1 MDSQRIGSNQL
12 LWIRTEN
19 VDVTIKG
26 KAAHPNFQG
35 IEYKQGDSSL
45 KIYCSDEFEVEL
57 LDGDVPQFSMVNGEI
72 HTGEYSIMP
81 MFYEQQQYE
90 ILIEGKDGHRIAF
103 WHDNINVRNKV
114 TRASRNHE
122 ILSGVI
128 NFGNEIGYSDLV
140 IQVDGSNYLRLIL
153 EVFPTKIDYKE
164 DYKHI
169 VEDVTKEVYNVVFD
183 LLKKTYL
190 GYQQSDRV
198 NSSPVEFFAVINKI
212 YKDFLRAADIIMAQP
227 HHVLETTHE
236 VMPSH
241 KVKKTDQRT
250 IRWIEK
256 HPDHAK
262 RVDGCILVER
272 TLAVKRQVTYNTKEN
287 QLTKHILQSTARK
300 LESFKKSYMRLQRKE
315 DQAVIDK
322 IDFMIKELNRR
333 CNMTFLAKVNAKE
346 ASSGMSLVFSMA
358 PGYRDLY
365 KYYLML
371 LRGLSITGDVFNIS
385 VKDLALLYEYWCF
398 IKLNSMMKDRYQLIS
413 QDIVKVQGNGLFV
426 SLVKGSSS
434 RVKYCNPENGE
445 IITLSYNPK
454 NGQLP
459 TVAQK
464 PDNVLSLEKKTVNR
478 EGKKVKCEYVFDAK
492 YRVNPA
498 LEGTDYYASISHKP
512 GPEVDDIN
520 TMHRYR
526 DAIVYQNGAEP
537 YERTMF
543 GAYVLFPY
551 GNEDEYRTHK
561 FFESIDKVNIGGLP
575 FLPSATRMVKDM
587 LDALISDS
595 PDSAFERATL
605 PRGIEDK
612 LARTDWTKRDVLVGA
627 LRSRGQL
634 ETCLMHKF
642 YHVPA
647 ARIDVAELPIHY
659 VAIYQSINLFD
670 KEAGIRYYGEV
681 TRCSLVKRREIKE
694 IQKSSDELYYRLE
707 IKEWKEMNVPLVAKE
722 IRDFPFFTNMFL
734 LQHCSEVPDLR
745 IKTAEE
751 YRLYTELKRLSQDSS
766 VNDEENINGFM
777 YNDKMIV
784 LENGNIQVIASD
796 RIVEQVTLESFSR
809 KPSAVFGVIK
819 KILNST
825 EEENG
830 NSKSKN

>member
-1 MDSQRIGSNQL
+1 MDSQHIGSNEL
-12 LWIRTEN
+12 LYIRTEKVN
-19 VDVTIKG
+19 ATIKG
-26 KAAHPNFQG
+26 KATHPNFQG
-35 IEYKQGDSSL
+35 IEYSQGDSTL
-45 KIYCSDEFEVEL
+45 NIHCSDEFELTLQDEE
-57 LDGDVPQFSMVNGEI
+57 VPQFSMVNGGI

-90 ILIEGKDGHRIAF
+90 ILIEGMDGHKIAF

-164 DYKHI
+164 DYQRI

-183 LLKKTYL
+183 FLKKTYL
-190 GYQQSDRV
+190 GYQQSDKV
-198 NSSPVEFFAVINKI
+198 NSSPVEFFAVISKI
-212 YKDFLRAADIIMAQP
+212 YKDFLRAADIIMSQP

-241 KVKKTDQRT
+241 KIKKTDGRT

-256 HPDHAK
+256 HPNQAK
-262 RVDGCILVER
+262 RVDGRIVVER
-272 TLAVKRQVTYNTKEN
+272 TLGVKRQVTYNTKEN

-300 LESFKKSYMRLQRKE
+300 LEAFKRNYMRLQRKE

-322 IDFMIKELNRR
+322 IDSMVKELNRR
-333 CNMTFLAKVNAKE
+333 CNTTFLAEVNAKE

-398 IKLNSMMKDRYQLIS
+398 IKLNSMMKDRYQLIT

-426 SLVKGSSS
+426 SLVKGASSQ
-434 RVKYCNPENGE
+434 VKYCNPENGE
-445 IITLSYNPK
+445 LITLSYNPK
-454 NGQLP
+454 TSHVP

-478 EGKKVKCEYVFDAK
+478 EGKKVKYEYVFDAK

-498 LEGTDYYASISHKP
+498 LEGSDYYASISHKP

-551 GNEDEYRTHK
+551 GNEEEYRTHK

-575 FLPSATRMVKDM
+575 FLPSATGMVKDM

-612 LARTDWTKRDVLVGA
+612 LAKTDWKRRDVLVGV
-627 LRSRGQL
+627 LRNRGQL
-634 ETCLMHKF
+634 EVCLKHKF

-647 ARIDVAELPIHY
+647 VKINESLPIHY
-659 VAIYQSINLFD
+659 VAIYQSIKLFG
-670 KEAGIRYYGEV
+670 KQAGIRYYGEV
-681 TRCSLVKRREIKE
+681 VRCTPVKRREITEVPKN
-694 IQKSSDELYYRLE
+694 SDGLYYRLE
-707 IKEWKEMNVPLVAKE
+707 IKEWKEMNVPIAAKE
-722 IRDFPFFTNMFL
+722 VRDFPFFTNMFL
-734 LQHCSEVPDLR
+734 LQHCSEVPDLQ
-745 IKTAEE
+745 IKTEEE
-751 YRLYTELKRLSQDSS
+751 YRLYTELKRLSQDSA
-766 VNDEENINGFM
+766 VNDEENMNGFR
-777 YNDKMIV
+777 YNDKVII
-784 LENGNIQVIASD
+784 LENGKIQVVDSGQV
-796 RIVEQVTLESFSR
+796 VEQITVDSFAR
-809 KPSAVFGVIK
+809 KPSAAFDILKK
-819 KILNST
+819 KI
-825 EEENG
+825 
-830 NSKSKN
+830 K

>member
-1 MDSQRIGSNQL
+1 MASQHTGSNEIL
-12 LWIRTEN
+12 FVRTEKVN
-19 VDVTIKG
+19 VTIKG
-26 KAAHPNFQG
+26 KATHPNFQE
-35 IEYKQGDSSL
+35 IEYGEGDSTL
-45 KIYCSDEFEVEL
+45 KIYCSDEFELTLRDEGVS
-57 LDGDVPQFSMVNGEI
+57 QFSMVNGEI
-72 HTGEYSIMP
+72 YIGEYSIMP

-90 ILIEGKDGHRIAF
+90 IIIEGNDGHKITF

-114 TRASRNHE
+114 TRASRNYE

-164 DYKHI
+164 DYQRI

-183 LLKKTYL
+183 FLKKTYL
-190 GYQQSDRV
+190 EYQQSDRV

-227 HHVLETTHE
+227 YHVLETAHE
-236 VMPSH
+236 VVLSY
-241 KVKKTDQRT
+241 KIKKTDTRT

-256 HPDHAK
+256 HSDQAK
-262 RVDGCILVER
+262 RIDGCILVER
-272 TLAVKRQVTYNTKEN
+272 AMGVKRQVTYNTKEN
-287 QLTKHILQSTARK
+287 QLTKHILQLTAKK
-300 LESFKKSYMRLQRKE
+300 LESFKKNYMRLQRKE

-322 IDFMIKELNRR
+322 IDSMVKELNRR
-333 CNMTFLAKVNAKE
+333 CNMTFLAEVSAKE
-346 ASSGMSLVFSMA
+346 VSSGMSLVFSMA

-371 LRGLSITGDVFNIS
+371 LRGVSITGDVFNIS
-385 VKDLALLYEYWCF
+385 IKDLALLYEYWCF
-398 IKLNSMMKDRYQLIS
+398 LKLNSMMKDKYQLIS
-413 QDIVKVQGNGLFV
+413 QDIVKVQGNGVFV
-426 SLVKGSSS
+426 ALVKGSSS
-434 RVKYCNPENGE
+434 RVKYRNPENGE
-445 IITLSYNPK
+445 LITLSYNPK
-454 NGQLP
+454 NKHVP

-478 EGKKVKCEYVFDAK
+478 EGKKVNYEYVFDAK

-498 LEGTDYYASISHKP
+498 LEGTDYYSFISHKP

-526 DAIVYQNGAEP
+526 DAIVYQNEAEP

-551 GNEDEYRTHK
+551 GNEEEYRTHK

-575 FLPSATRMVKDM
+575 FLPSATGMVKDM

-612 LARTDWTKRDVLVGA
+612 LTRTDWKKRDVLVGA
-627 LRSRGQL
+627 LRNKEQL
-634 ETCLMHKF
+634 EICLKYRF
-642 YHVPA
+642 YHIPA
-647 ARIDVAELPIHY
+647 SHINEAALPIHY
-659 VAIYQSINLFD
+659 VAIYQSKNIFD
-670 KEAGIRYYGEV
+670 KEAGVRYYGEV

-694 IQKSSDELYYRLE
+694 LPKNSDELYYRLE
-707 IKEWKEMNVPLVAKE
+707 IKGWKEMNVPLVAKE
-722 IRDFPFFTNMFL
+722 VRDFPFFTNMFL

-751 YRLYTELKRLSQDSS
+751 YRLYTELKRLSQDSGIS
-766 VNDEENINGFM
+766 DEENGSGFK
-777 YNDKMIV
+777 YNDKMVV
-784 LENGNIQVIASD
+784 LENGVIQVLDSGG
-796 RIVEQVTLESFSR
+796 IVEQVTVESFAR
-809 KPSAVFGVIK
+809 KPSAVFSKLKERLK
-819 KILNST
+819 KKT
-825 EEENG
+825 V
-830 NSKSKN
+830 